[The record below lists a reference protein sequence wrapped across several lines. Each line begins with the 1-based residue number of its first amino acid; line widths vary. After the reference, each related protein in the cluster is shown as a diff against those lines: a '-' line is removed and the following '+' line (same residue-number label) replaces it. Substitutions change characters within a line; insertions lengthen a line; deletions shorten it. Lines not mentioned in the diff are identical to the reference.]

1 MQVRTT
7 ILVGEG
13 MTTTGLGENAQRPPA
28 TTRPLRVHHL
38 ERVAPHVLLVE
49 LRDPE
54 GEALPP
60 YDPGAHIDV
69 HLPDGA
75 VRSYSLCGDP
85 ADRSAYRIAVLNQP
99 GGRGS
104 RFIHGELRLGTTVA
118 VAPPRNNF
126 RFDDAPRYRFIAGG
140 IGITP
145 LLPMIR
151 AAARRGADWVLHYCV
166 RSAAEAPFLAELR
179 ELGNGRVTVH
189 AADEGRRLAVTDLL
203 AATPDDAL
211 IYCCGPQRLMDAVAA
226 AARPSQDVR
235 FEWFTPRAD
244 AGRDAAPDGRF
255 EVVCARSGVT
265 VAVKE
270 GTSVLDALDAA
281 GVPVA
286 SSCEQGIC
294 GTCETAVLEG
304 EPDHRDSV
312 LSDAERAAGKSMM
325 ICVSRARS
333 ARLVLDV

>member
-1 MQVRTT
+1 MTSRTET
-7 ILVGEG
+7 S
-13 MTTTGLGENAQRPPA
+13 QRSPSTA
-28 TTRPLRVHHL
+28 RSLCVHRL
-38 ERVAPHVLLVE
+38 ERVAPQVLSVE
-49 LRDPE
+49 LRDPD
-54 GEALPP
+54 GKPLPP
-60 YDPGAHIDV
+60 GEPGAHIDV

-85 ADRSAYRIAVLNQP
+85 EDRHAYRIAVLNVP

-104 RFIHGELRLGTTVA
+104 RFVHGDLALGTTVS
-118 VAPPRNNF
+118 VGPPRNNF
-126 RFDDAPRYRFIAGG
+126 RFDAARRYLFIAGG

-151 AAARRGADWVLHYCV
+151 KAADQEAEWTLHYCV
-166 RSAAEAPFLAELR
+166 RSAAEAPFLDELR
-179 ELGNGRVTVH
+179 RVGNGDVVVH
-189 AADEGRRLAVTDLL
+189 AADEGRRLAVDALL
-203 AATPDDAL
+203 AATPSDVL

-226 AARPSQDVR
+226 AALPTHDVR
-235 FEWFTPRAD
+235 FEWFAPRSN
-244 AGRDAAPDGRF
+244 GVSEAAPDGGF

-265 VAVKE
+265 VTVKA
-270 GTSVLDALDAA
+270 GVSVLEALDAA
-281 GVPVA
+281 GVPIA

-312 LSDAERAAGKSMM
+312 LSDAERAAGKTMM
-325 ICVSRARS
+325 VCVSRARS

>member
-1 MQVRTT
+1 
-7 ILVGEG
+7 
-13 MTTTGLGENAQRPPA
+13 MTTTDFRENAQRPP
-28 TTRPLRVHHL
+28 TTARLLRVHHM
-38 ERVAPHVLLVE
+38 ERAAPQVLLLE
-49 LRDPE
+49 LRDPD
-54 GEALPP
+54 GGDLPH
-60 YDPGAHIDV
+60 YEPGAHIDV

-85 ADRSAYRIAVLNQP
+85 ADRSAYRIAVLNVP

-104 RFIHGELRLGTTVA
+104 RFIHGDLRLGTTVT

-126 RFDDAPRYRFIAGG
+126 RFDAAPRTLFIAGG

-151 AAARRGADWVLHYCV
+151 AASRRGADWTLHYCV

-179 ELGNGRVTVH
+179 DLGNGDVVVH
-189 AADEGRRLAVTDLL
+189 AADEGRRLAVTDLM
-203 AATPDDAL
+203 AATPDDTL
-211 IYCCGPQRLMDAVAA
+211 VYCCGPQRLMDAVAD

-265 VAVKE
+265 VTVTE

-281 GVPVA
+281 GVRVD

-304 EPDHRDSV
+304 KPDHRDSV

>member
-1 MQVRTT
+1 
-7 ILVGEG
+7 
-13 MTTTGLGENAQRPPA
+13 MTTTGLRENAQRSPV
-28 TTRPLRVHHL
+28 TTRSLRVHHM
-38 ERVAPHVLLVE
+38 ERVAPQVLLVE
-49 LRDPE
+49 FRDPD

-60 YDPGAHIDV
+60 YEPGAHIDV

-85 ADRSAYRIAVLNQP
+85 ADRSAYRIAVLNLP

-104 RFIHGELRLGTTVA
+104 RFIHGNLRLGTTVTI
-118 VAPPRNNF
+118 APPRNNF
-126 RFDDAPRYRFIAGG
+126 RFDAAARYLFIAGG

-151 AAARRGADWVLHYCV
+151 EAARRGADWVLHYCV
-166 RSAAEAPFLAELR
+166 RSASEAPFLGELR
-179 ELGNGRVTVH
+179 KLGNGHVVVH
-189 AADEGRRLAVTDLL
+189 AADEGRRLTVDELL
-203 AATPDDAL
+203 AATADDAL
-211 IYCCGPQRLMDAVAA
+211 IYCCGPQRLMDAVAD
-226 AARPSQDVR
+226 AARPSHDVR
-235 FEWFTPRAD
+235 FEWFAPRSD
-244 AGRDAAPDGRF
+244 AGRDAAPDDRF

-281 GVPVA
+281 GVSVA

-312 LSDAERAAGKSMM
+312 LSDAERAAGKTMM

>member
-1 MQVRTT
+1 MTSRTET
-7 ILVGEG
+7 S
-13 MTTTGLGENAQRPPA
+13 QRSPSTA
-28 TTRPLRVHHL
+28 RSLRVHRL
-38 ERVAPHVLLVE
+38 ERVAPQVLSVE
-49 LRDPE
+49 LRDPD
-54 GEALPP
+54 GKPLPP
-60 YDPGAHIDV
+60 GEPGAHIDV

-85 ADRSAYRIAVLNQP
+85 EDRHAYRIAVLNVP

-104 RFIHGELRLGTTVA
+104 RFVHGDLALGTTVS
-118 VAPPRNNF
+118 VGPPRNNF
-126 RFDDAPRYRFIAGG
+126 RFDAARRYLFIAGG

-151 AAARRGADWVLHYCV
+151 KAADQEAEWTLHYCV
-166 RSAAEAPFLAELR
+166 RSAAEAPFLDELR
-179 ELGNGRVTVH
+179 RVGNGDVVVH
-189 AADEGRRLAVTDLL
+189 AADEGRRLAVDALL
-203 AATPDDAL
+203 ASTPADVL

-226 AARPSQDVR
+226 AALPTQDVR
-235 FEWFTPRAD
+235 FEWFAPRSN
-244 AGRDAAPDGRF
+244 GVSEAAPDGGF

-265 VAVKE
+265 VTVKA
-270 GTSVLDALDAA
+270 GVSVLEALDAA
-281 GVPVA
+281 GVPIA

-312 LSDAERAAGKSMM
+312 LSDAERAAGRTMM
-325 ICVSRARS
+325 VCVSRARS

>member
-1 MQVRTT
+1 MSSVQLETPR
-7 ILVGEG
+7 
-13 MTTTGLGENAQRPPA
+13 RSPP
-28 TTRPLRVHHL
+28 TTRTLRVHRL
-38 ERVAPHVLLVE
+38 EKVTPQVLLVE

-54 GEALPP
+54 SELLPP
-60 YDPGAHIDV
+60 AEPGAHIDV

-85 ADRSAYRIAVLNQP
+85 ADRHAYSIAVLNVQ

-104 RFIHGELRLGTTVA
+104 RFIHGDLEPGTDITVA
-118 VAPPRNNF
+118 LPRNNF
-126 RFDDAPRYRFIAGG
+126 RFDEAPRYLFIAGG

-151 AAARRGADWVLHYCV
+151 EAAHRKAAWALHYCV
-166 RSAAEAPFLAELR
+166 RSAAAAPFLPELR
-179 ELGNGRVTVH
+179 ALAGSKGANGRVEVH
-189 AADEGRRLAVTDLL
+189 AADEGRKLTVDALL
-203 AATPDDAL
+203 AETPDDVL
-211 IYCCGPQRLMDAVAA
+211 VYCCGPQRLMETVAA
-226 AARPSQDVR
+226 AARPTQDVR
-235 FEWFTPRAD
+235 FEWFAPRTEPVRED
-244 AGRDAAPDGRF
+244 ASDDSF

-265 VAVKE
+265 VTVAA
-270 GTSVLDALDAA
+270 GTSILEALDGA
-281 GVPVA
+281 GVAVD

-312 LSDAERAAGKSMM
+312 LSDAERAAGKTMM
-325 ICVSRARS
+325 LCVSRARS